1 MISHFISLDL
11 HLKKIYDLSTVLI
24 LLKFYKYFLRIIN
37 FNYLW
42 IDRDFLN
49 FNIYINLKKM
59 ILILII
65 IFPFYHF
72 FE

>member
-24 LLKFYKYFLRIIN
+24 LLKIYKYFLRIIN